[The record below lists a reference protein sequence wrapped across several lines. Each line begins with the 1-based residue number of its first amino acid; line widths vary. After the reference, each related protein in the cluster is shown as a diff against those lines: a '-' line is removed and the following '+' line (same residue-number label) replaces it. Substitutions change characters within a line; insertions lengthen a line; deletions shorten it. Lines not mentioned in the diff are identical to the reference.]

1 MPGHDHAAIGYALD
15 AGASII
21 LPQVDTVEQAQHIV
35 AAAKFGAADSGRWS
49 APPYRWSPDISMQ
62 CCDSRLSFWENQ
74 NEQAAVIIQVE
85 SLEGI
90 NNMDEILTV
99 VGEHIDS
106 IWLGNLDCRVSM
118 GLPGFWGEEP
128 EWIQAMN
135 TLRATLTKHNKP
147 YSGLALGDDEWLKE

>member
-1 MPGHDHAAIGYALD
+1 MRQSRKDKSLVHAKGL
-15 AGASII
+15 SIREQSKNDDN
-21 LPQVDTVEQAQHIV
+21 LCVSDLTVNNL
-35 AAAKFGAADSGRWS
+35 SS
-49 APPYRWSPDISMQ
+49 YRWLPNISMQ